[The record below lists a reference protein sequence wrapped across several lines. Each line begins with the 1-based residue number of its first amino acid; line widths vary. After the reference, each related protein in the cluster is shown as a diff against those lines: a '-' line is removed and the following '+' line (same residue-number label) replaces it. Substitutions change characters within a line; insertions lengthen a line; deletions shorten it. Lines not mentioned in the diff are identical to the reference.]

1 MIGNFKAVEKSIKDE
16 EAINPFVLADS
27 ELAITEKNIS
37 RIAVINQNLK
47 KNNEMLE
54 AAKEKF
60 EEEHLKLKAAYDEVV
75 KRIAKNNATITA
87 LEEIFKKEF
96 DN

>member
-1 MIGNFKAVEKSIKDE
+1 MMAERVE
-16 EAINPFVLADS
+16 
-27 ELAITEKNIS
+27 
-37 RIAVINQNLK
+37 
-47 KNNEMLE
+47 E

-75 KRIAKNNATITA
+75 ERIAKNNATITA
-87 LEEIFKKEF
+87 LEEILKKEF